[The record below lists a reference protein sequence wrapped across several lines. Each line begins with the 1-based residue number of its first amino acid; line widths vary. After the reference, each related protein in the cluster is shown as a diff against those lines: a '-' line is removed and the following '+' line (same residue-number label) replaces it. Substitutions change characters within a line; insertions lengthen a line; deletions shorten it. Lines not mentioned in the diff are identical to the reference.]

1 MGRLQDSQYAPTP
14 QKKKQ
19 NHAQL
24 KEERARKE
32 AKLQSTFCP
41 PLDPSLIQ
49 AIWNDSFD
57 YTASFEILTSL
68 AKDADQTLD
77 QQEVQQSMEK
87 LDLDES
93 VTASSEMTSSSATSD
108 SSEDENFS
116 FLSLCFPTIPYQD
129 LVDAL
134 AANDNDVEK
143 ATDVLLN
150 KEFIQGVENNGG
162 YVLEK
167 GDGNYVEGKQQQQ
180 QRKKGGNRSKNAA
193 KKKKGTVWTSGQLP
207 AVMTTQGNT
216 TIPMAVKKPVVE
228 DEDPYEEL
236 ATVPFNCWHQ
246 YDSSVELI
254 QRYFSRVPQFTIAAC
269 VQHCRGNVIASV
281 KMVMEKY
288 PDIKP
293 EHEFTWSVV
302 KDLTSLREELQAI
315 MVDRSATDVYRVA
328 VGVMIQYEGQEKTV
342 EQLTQ
347 IGIEHFLSFDVNQL
361 DLEQRL
367 KKMAKESEL
376 IRMKKKKNQIPVIPE
391 YLLMNNQKDYIED
404 DPEECR
410 DIAMQLILERNEL
423 FRKAA
428 AAYRQAKNKGP
439 EGGIAFYYSD
449 TARQIDSRAKDW
461 NMRAARAS
469 VRRHR
474 LRQNDEYLLDL
485 HGLTVAEAQV
495 LIREGVTQWWSR
507 SQMQSTHRQF
517 KPLKIITGVGNHS
530 QYGESKLL
538 PATTKLL
545 KREGWLF
552 DMPNPGCIYVKGVIN
567 KQ

>member
-1 MGRLQDSQYAPTP
+1 MKYRSSNGKLQDSQYAPTP

-19 NHAQL
+19 THVQL
-24 KEERARKE
+24 KEDRARKE

-49 AIWNDSFD
+49 AIWNDSYD

-68 AKDADQTLD
+68 AKDADHTLD
-77 QQEVQQSMEK
+77 QQEVQQTMEK
-87 LDLDES
+87 LDLEEES
-93 VTASSEMTSSSATSD
+93 ITASSTSESD
-108 SSEDENFS
+108 DENFT
-116 FLSLCFPTIPYQD
+116 FLSLCFPSIPFQD
-129 LVDAL
+129 LVEAL
-134 AANDNDVEK
+134 EANDNDVEK

-150 KEFIQGVENNGG
+150 KEFIQGVENDGG
-162 YVLEK
+162 QLLQK
-167 GDGNYVEGKQQQQ
+167 GDGNYVDGKQ
-180 QRKKGGNRSKNAA
+180 QRKKGSNKSKA

-207 AVMTTQGNT
+207 AVSTTQGNT
-216 TIPMAVKKPVVE
+216 TIPMAVKKPVIE
-228 DEDPYEEL
+228 DDDPYEEL

-246 YDSSVELI
+246 YDSSVQLL
-254 QRYFSRVPQFTIAAC
+254 QRYFSRVPQFTLAAS

-281 KMVMEKY
+281 KAVMEKY
-288 PDIKP
+288 PDLKP

-302 KDLTSLREELQAI
+302 RDLSSLREELQAI
-315 MVDRSATDVYRVA
+315 MVDRTPNDVYRVA
-328 VGVMIQYEGQEKTV
+328 VGVVIQHEGQEKTL

-361 DLEQRL
+361 DLEERL
-367 KKMAKESEL
+367 KKMAKESEF
-376 IRMKKKKNQIPVIPE
+376 IRVKRKKNEIPVIPE

-439 EGGIAFYYSD
+439 EGGIAFFYSD

-461 NMRAARAS
+461 NMRAARAT

-474 LRQNDEYLLDL
+474 IRHNDEYLLDL

-495 LIREGVTQWWSR
+495 LIKEGVTQWWSR

-517 KPLKIITGVGNHS
+517 KPLKIITGVGKHS

-552 DMPNPGCIYVKGVIN
+552 EMFNPGCIYVKGVTN
-567 KQ
+567 K